1 MTTILICDD
10 DAGVRFAI
18 EEALE
23 ALGARILSFPSAA
36 EALPHIG
43 EADVAITDLVMP
55 EMAGFA
61 FLTEAKKSEPDLPI
75 IMLTAR
81 GSERIAVQALKQGAY
96 DYIGK
101 PFSLDELRLSVRR
114 ALETRS
120 LRRSAADLALDRAVG
135 KPIVGSSPAF
145 RKVIDQ
151 ATRVGRRDVTV
162 LVHGETGTGKELIAS
177 ILHASNPRRAKAGAC
192 IRFNCAAIAESL
204 AEAELFGH
212 EKGAFTGAVSARPGY
227 FRQADGGT
235 LVLDE
240 VAELPLGIQGKLLR
254 VLQEGEIQ
262 PVGGGAGGNTS
273 KKVDV
278 RVVACTHRDLRAEV
292 SAGRF
297 REDLFYRIAV
307 VEISVPP
314 LRERT
319 TDIPELI
326 DAFRH
331 RYATRFDL
339 GEGVHFT
346 QALIDSLAARSWPG
360 NVRELENAVARLL
373 ALAESGETIDVDR
386 LEHIESNNQSKSSP
400 SAVDG
405 TLREQVGTFERSVV
419 ERMLAS
425 TKQNQ
430 SEAARRLG
438 ISRMTLIE
446 KMKRYGLR

>member
-1 MTTILICDD
+1 MTQTKPTIVVCDD
-10 DAGVRFAI
+10 EAGVRFAI

-23 ALGARILSFPSAA
+23 VLDARILSFANA
-36 EALPHIG
+36 RDALSQLG

-55 EMAGFA
+55 EMDGFA
-61 FLTEAKKSEPDLPI
+61 FLTEAKKAEPDLPI

-81 GSERIAVQALKQGAY
+81 GNERTAVQALKQGAY

-101 PFSLDELRLSVRR
+101 PFSLDELRISVRR

-120 LRRSAADLALDRAVG
+120 LRRSAADLVLDRALG
-135 KPIVGSSPAF
+135 KTIVGSSVAF

-151 ATRVGRRDVTV
+151 AKRIGRRDVTV

-177 ILHASNPRRAKAGAC
+177 ILHAANPRRMTGPC
-192 IRFNCAAIAESL
+192 VRFNCAAITESL

-227 FRQADGGT
+227 FRGADGGT

-240 VAELPLGIQGKLLR
+240 VGELSLGVQGKLLR
-254 VLQEGEIQ
+254 ALQEGEIQ
-262 PVGGGAGGNTS
+262 SVGSARAH
-273 KKVDV
+273 KVDV
-278 RVVACTHRDLRAEV
+278 RVVACTHRDLRADV

-307 VEISVPP
+307 VEIEVPP
-314 LRERT
+314 LRARVD
-319 TDIPELI
+319 DIPLLI

-331 RYATRFDL
+331 RYAARFDL
-339 GEGVHFT
+339 GEVRLSPR
-346 QALIDSLAARSWPG
+346 LIDALAARSWPG

-373 ALAESGETIDVDR
+373 ALAESGEEIDVDR
-386 LEHIESNNQSKSSP
+386 LERIEADHEREDQIS
-400 SAVDG
+400 G
-405 TLREQVGTFERSVV
+405 TLRVQVSAFERSVI
-419 ERMLAS
+419 ERMLQS

-438 ISRMTLIE
+438 VSRMTLIE
-446 KMKRYGLR
+446 KMKRYGLK